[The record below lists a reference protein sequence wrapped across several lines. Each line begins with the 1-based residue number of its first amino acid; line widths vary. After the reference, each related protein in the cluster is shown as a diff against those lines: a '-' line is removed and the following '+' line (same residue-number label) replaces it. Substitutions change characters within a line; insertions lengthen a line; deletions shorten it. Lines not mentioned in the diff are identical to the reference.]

1 MNRFENQGLSEGERQ
16 QRAAVGLTWRVNE
29 ILRDHPRT
37 MNMDIRDVNKPLVND
52 EQQHQNELIKMSAN
66 NHMKCLA
73 AFYKRLHPDAK
84 VVKVVD
90 GMHSALPLYDT
101 MTGANIMLLATNL
114 ELTGDRS
121 LGAISVTVRDEY
133 VLTGS
138 TIYLND
144 DGDFE
149 AYSDVKPRD
158 DKLVTEALELVGV
171 GKRDLVVPVLSGII
185 PLSELA
191 ESLEA
196 LRPVIAEKYDDAE
209 TERFLSDLEKR
220 YHEKAQSRAAEE
232 ELGLSRMSSNEIEEI
247 LTILEPAE
255 NWS

>member
-1 MNRFENQGLSEGERQ
+1 MNRFESEGLSEGARQ

-29 ILRDHPRT
+29 ILSAHPRT
-37 MNMDIRDVNKPLVND
+37 MNMDIRDVIEAQPTTL
-52 EQQHQNELIKMSAN
+52 EQRQDELIRMSAN

-101 MTGANIMLLATNL
+101 MTGTNFMLIATNL
-114 ELTGDRS
+114 ELIGDRS

-133 VLTGS
+133 ILRGS
-138 TIYLND
+138 TIYIND
-144 DGDFE
+144 DGAFE
-149 AYSDVKPRD
+149 AYCDVKPRD
-158 DKLVTEALELVGV
+158 DTFVTEALGLVGV
-171 GKRDLVVPVLSGII
+171 GRRDLVVPILAGII
-185 PLSELA
+185 PLGELA
-191 ESLEA
+191 ESLDA
-196 LRPVIAEKYDDAE
+196 LRPVIEEKYDEEDAS
-209 TERFLSDLEKR
+209 RFLADLEKR

-247 LTILEPAE
+247 LTILEPAD

>member
-1 MNRFENQGLSEGERQ
+1 MNRFESQGLSEGERQ
-16 QRAAVGLTWRVNE
+16 QRAAVGLSWRVNE
-29 ILRDHPRT
+29 ILSNHPRT
-37 MNMDIRDVNKPLVND
+37 MNMDIRDVNKPLAED

-101 MTGANIMLLATNL
+101 VTGRNIMLLATNL

-171 GKRDLVVPVLSGII
+171 GKRDLVVPILSGII

-191 ESLEA
+191 ESLSA
-196 LRPVIAEKYDDAE
+196 LRPIVAEKYDEEDVE
-209 TERFLSDLEKR
+209 KFLADLEKR
-220 YHEKAQSRAAEE
+220 YHEKAQSRATAD
-232 ELGLSRMSSNEIEEI
+232 ELGLSRMTSDEIEDT
-247 LTILEPAE
+247 LTILEQAD